1 MRYLSNVVTE
11 NEVGFLNLLYIVAT
25 FLQGYLIFMG
35 LVVLHEYGIGKTLAT
50 VFLTVIAT
58 MVIMFIALLIFDL
71 SQQIYGFLY
80 SLYYEISMRF
90 F

>member
-1 MRYLSNVVTE
+1 
-11 NEVGFLNLLYIVAT
+11 
-25 FLQGYLIFMG
+25 MG
-35 LVVLHEYGIGKTLAT
+35 LVVLHEYGIGKLLT
-50 VFLTVIAT
+50 FLFTIVAT